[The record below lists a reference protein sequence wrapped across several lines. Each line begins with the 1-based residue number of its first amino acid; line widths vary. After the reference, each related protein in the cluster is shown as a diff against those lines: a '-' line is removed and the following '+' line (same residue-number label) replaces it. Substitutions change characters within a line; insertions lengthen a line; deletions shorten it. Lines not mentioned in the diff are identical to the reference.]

1 MSKINLYLMFG
12 GESPEHEIS
21 IITAKQILK
30 KINETK
36 YTVFPIYLDK
46 NNKFKYISN
55 FERFN
60 TFKDFKKLDIQD
72 LTIIIQN
79 KKVIFKLGKLKTIP
93 SPDICLLA
101 FHGGYGENGTIQ
113 GFLDMID
120 IPYTGSW
127 LKGSV
132 YGMDKVVMKYI
143 LESNNIP
150 ILPWTYIN
158 IDQWNSDKKECMK
171 KIKNISD
178 FPYIVKP
185 SSLGSSIGVKK
196 VENEEELEDALSED
210 FLYDNNVIIEKF
222 GKDMQEINYSIM
234 QNIKEYELSESEEIN
249 KDDIKL
255 FSYDEKYLKG
265 NKKNHNQE
273 GMMDS
278 KKIIPANVEHNLDNK
293 IKESTIKAYKILHA
307 RGIARLDF
315 LIDKK
320 NNNFYL
326 IEINTIPGSLSFYL
340 WEAKGTPFSN
350 VIDNLINDTFYA
362 FNQKKKLIKTFDS
375 PLWKI

>member
-30 KINETK
+30 KINKDK
-36 YTVFPIYLDK
+36 YTIYPIYLDK

-55 FERFN
+55 FETFN
-60 TFKDFKKLDIQD
+60 TFKDFKNLSIQD

-79 KKVIFKLGKLKTIP
+79 KKVIFKTGKLKTIP

-113 GFLDMID
+113 GFLDMVN
-120 IPYTGSW
+120 IPYTSSGV
-127 LKGSV
+127 KGSV
-132 YGMDKVVMKYI
+132 YGMDKIVMKYI
-143 LESNNIP
+143 LEANNIP
-150 ILPWTYIN
+150 ILPWTYID
-158 IDQWNSDKKECMK
+158 IDDWNSDIKKCIK
-171 KIKNISD
+171 KIKTISS

-196 VENEEELEDALSED
+196 VENDEELEDALSED
-210 FLYDNNVIIEKF
+210 FLYDNSVIVEKF
-222 GKDMQEINYSIM
+222 GENMQEINYSIM
-234 QNIKEYELSESEEIN
+234 QNITKYELSESEEIN
-249 KDDIKL
+249 KDGIKL
-255 FSYDEKYLKG
+255 FSYNEKYLKG
-265 NKKNHNQE
+265 NKKIQNQE
-273 GMMDS
+273 GMASSDR
-278 KKIIPANVEHNLDNK
+278 IIPANIDQNLDNK
-293 IKESTIKAYKILHA
+293 IRESTIKAYKILNS

-315 LIDKK
+315 LIDQK

-340 WEAKGTPFSN
+340 WEAKGTPFSD
-350 VIDNLINDTFYA
+350 VIDNLIKDTLYA
-362 FNQKKKLIKTFDS
+362 FSQKKKLIKTFDS
-375 PLWKI
+375 PLWKG